1 MEGMVV
7 GDRREVAV
15 TFPDTWVPESLAGL
29 DAKCFVTVNELFE
42 FELVEVRPRS
52 FPAHLQIQK
61 LHHCDAVF
69 IHVAPCLIGIS

>member
-1 MEGMVV
+1 M

-52 FPAHLQIQK
+52 F
-61 LHHCDAVF
+61 HHCDAVF
-69 IHVAPCLIGIS
+69 IHIAPCLIGIS